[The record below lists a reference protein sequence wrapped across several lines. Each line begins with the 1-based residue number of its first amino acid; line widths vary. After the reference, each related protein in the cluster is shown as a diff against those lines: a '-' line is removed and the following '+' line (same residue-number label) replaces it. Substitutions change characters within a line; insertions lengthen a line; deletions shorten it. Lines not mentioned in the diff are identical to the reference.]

1 VIIAPLPVNQGGLKD
16 AVLFEEPLY
25 LAVPTD
31 HELAER
37 ASIKPSD
44 LEGVDLL
51 ALGPGHQ
58 LRDLVV
64 NLAAECGANLRYDYE
79 GTSLDTLREMMATGL
94 GVSLMPG
101 LYARSVVSKD
111 PRFKTFD
118 IGTRGL
124 SRTIGMIWRKT
135 KSAQH
140 NFDNLAVLIR
150 DLVRGEFGSNR
161 AKTHAEPVA

>member
-1 VIIAPLPVNQGGLKD
+1 
-16 AVLFEEPLY
+16 
-25 LAVPTD
+25 
-31 HELAER
+31 
-37 ASIKPSD
+37 
-44 LEGVDLL
+44 
-51 ALGPGHQ
+51 
-58 LRDLVV
+58 
-64 NLAAECGANLRYDYE
+64 
-79 GTSLDTLREMMATGL
+79 
-94 GVSLMPG
+94 MPG